1 MNNVVSD
8 FLTFFNLTGL
18 QNVSDS
24 ITVAQFL
31 ALIVICFVALV
42 FTVTMLRVVMEFIKI
57 IMEWGKIR

>member
-1 MNNVVSD
+1 MNVVLND

-31 ALIVICFVALV
+31 ALVVICFVALI
-42 FTVTMLRVVMEFIKI
+42 FTVTMVRVVMEFIKI
-57 IMEWGKIR
+57 IMDWGRLK